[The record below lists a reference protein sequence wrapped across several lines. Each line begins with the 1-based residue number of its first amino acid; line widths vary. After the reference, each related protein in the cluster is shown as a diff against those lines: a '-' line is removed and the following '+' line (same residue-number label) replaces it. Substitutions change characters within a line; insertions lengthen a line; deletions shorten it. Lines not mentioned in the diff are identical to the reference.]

1 MLPDFQSIQAIKSY
15 VGGKPGERN
24 PERLKKAC
32 QLFESM
38 FINELFKEMR
48 KTIPRGGLIKEGNRD
63 RIYKS
68 MLDQEY
74 ANRMAEAGG
83 IGLGEML
90 FRQLSRNLIG
100 SPEKISSQ
108 QTQST
113 ISKGEIIKVTVNC
126 ADRKNIGS

>member
-1 MLPDFQSIQAIKSY
+1 MLSDFQSIQAIKSY

-24 PERLKKAC
+24 PARLKKAC

-38 FINELFKEMR
+38 FLNELFKEMR
-48 KTIPRGGLIKEGNRD
+48 KTIPRGGLIKENNSDG
-63 RIYKS
+63 IYKS

-74 ANRMAEAGG
+74 ANHMAEAGG

-90 FRQLSRNLIG
+90 FRQLSQNLTER
-100 SPEKISSQ
+100 PERMSSQ

-113 ISKGEIIKVTVNC
+113 ISKEK
-126 ADRKNIGS
+126 